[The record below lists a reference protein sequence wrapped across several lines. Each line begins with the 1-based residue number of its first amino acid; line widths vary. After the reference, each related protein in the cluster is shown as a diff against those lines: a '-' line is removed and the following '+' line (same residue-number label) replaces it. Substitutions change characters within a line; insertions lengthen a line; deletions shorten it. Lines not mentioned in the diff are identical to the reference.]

1 MRLLKFVTVCWL
13 CFSTS
18 GYSQI
23 LPFEAEYQA
32 DFKGIPLAKGY
43 RQLLDLGNNIYQI
56 RSTATALAGGL
67 KYDDTSRFT
76 YYQGNVK
83 SLGFVHKQEGLF
95 SSLQAIGHPDRN
107 GGLIVQ
113 VDGTHHH
120 FEAPENV
127 HQLLDAAGFSVQ
139 LQNDLKKGL
148 TDLHYYYNVIDEVDN
163 YRFHVIA
170 EEAITT
176 GLGTFDTLKIEQKK
190 GNNRSTWLWLAPEL
204 DYQLIKAEIVRNGS
218 TWASLEA
225 TRIDIKAD
233 SQLAQTAP

>member
-1 MRLLKFVTVCWL
+1 MRLLKIVTIFCL
-13 CFSTS
+13 GFSALS
-18 GYSQI
+18 YAKV
-23 LPFEAEYQA
+23 LPFEAEYKA
-32 DFKGIPLAKGY
+32 DFKGVPLAKGY
-43 RQLLDLGNNIYQI
+43 RQLLDLGNDIYQI

-76 YYQGNVK
+76 YYQDNVK
-83 SLGFVHKQEGLF
+83 SLGFVHKQESLF
-95 SSLQAIGHPDRN
+95 SSLSAVGHPDRQ
-107 GGLIVQ
+107 GGLVVQ
-113 VDGTHHH
+113 VDGQHHH

-148 TDLHYYYNVIDEVDN
+148 TDLHYYYNMLDEVDN

-176 GLGTFDTLKIEQKK
+176 SLGTFDALKVEQKK
-190 GNNRSTWLWLAPEL
+190 GENRRTWLWLAPEL

-225 TRIDIKAD
+225 TRIDITAEHK
-233 SQLAQTAP
+233 LAQSSP